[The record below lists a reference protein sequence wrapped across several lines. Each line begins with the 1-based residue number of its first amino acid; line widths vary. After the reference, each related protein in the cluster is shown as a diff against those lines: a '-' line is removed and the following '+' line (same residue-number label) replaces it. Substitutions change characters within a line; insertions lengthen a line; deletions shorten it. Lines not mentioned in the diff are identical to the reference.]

1 MKTTLLQILSGF
13 ALMVAG
19 TGVSY
24 ASTPTEKIICTQAPR
39 SEWLPEARIKE
50 IFEVQRFTM
59 AKLKISR
66 GNCYEFYAV
75 HSDGSIIEAY
85 YNPVTGKE
93 VRYNQVKNQN
103 NQPVYESHTTPPVR

>member
-13 ALMVAG
+13 ALLVAG
-19 TGVSY
+19 TGVSH
-24 ASTPTEKIICTQAPR
+24 ASAPTEKIICTKAPR